1 MLIETGMELMRK
13 EHNRI
18 EVNENINKV
27 RLSRV
32 NQLKFLALEMFSK
45 LLWVSMKKAGL
56 PWWIRW

>member
-1 MLIETGMELMRK
+1 MRK

-45 LLWVSMKKAGL
+45 LWVSMKKAGL